1 MSKYKKRVYSLLI
14 TFSTIIVIFI
24 LLLILRSNQDIS
36 EGWSRSISRWMQYA
50 TSFLFS
56 WLPFSMFELFVILLA
71 LYIIVWLIIII
82 KRLHRF
88 KFKGSSPYFLHLG
101 IVISLV
107 MLIYLGTAG
116 MEYNRYPVNVP
127 QYTTL
132 IEDTD
137 KYEDIATYFQDDYN
151 EISKM
156 LSYNEDGSLI
166 RPYSIDQLN
175 KIMLEEFKIFDGD
188 DYYTKK
194 TTKAKE
200 MPLLGLIY
208 RELGITGVAFAPT
221 GEANIN
227 PYITAGEYAFTLA
240 HEIAH
245 TKGIIR
251 EEDANLVAAYICLNS
266 ENEYLRYSGYVY
278 TFNSLYPFIYA
289 TNNEEVVKKFQNGFS
304 EAIIKDSQARY
315 LYWQEHNKARKIGN
329 FFNDLYLKLNGN
341 KGTISYTDNIDT
353 KEEDNKYIINSYS
366 RYQALYLSLYFADFD
381 N

>member
-1 MSKYKKRVYSLLI
+1 MSKYKKKVYTLLI
-14 TFSTIIVIFI
+14 SFLSIITIFI
-24 LLLILRSNQDIS
+24 LLLILRTNKDIS
-36 EGWSRSISRWMQYA
+36 EGWSRTISRWMQYA
-50 TSFLFS
+50 SSTLFS
-56 WLPFSMFELFVILLA
+56 YLPFSMFEFFIILLVI
-71 LYIIVWLIIII
+71 YVIILLIVIIR
-82 KRLHRF
+82 RLHRF
-88 KFKGSSPYFLHLG
+88 SLRGSSPYFLNLG

-107 MLIYLGTAG
+107 CLIYLGTAG
-116 MEYNRYPVNVP
+116 MEYNRYPVEVP
-127 QYTTL
+127 QYRTL
-132 IEDTD
+132 LKDTD
-137 KYEDIATYFQDDYN
+137 KYIDITAYFQDDYN
-151 EISKM
+151 EISKD
-156 LSYNEDGSLI
+156 LTYNEDGSLI
-166 RPYSIDQLN
+166 RPYSINELN
-175 KIMLEEFKIFDGD
+175 EIMLQEFKVFDD
-188 DYYTKK
+188 NDYFTKK

-200 MPLLGLIY
+200 MPVLGLMY

-278 TFNSLYPFIYA
+278 TISSIYPFIYA
-289 TNNEEVVKKFQNGFS
+289 TNNKEAIKSFQNGFS
-304 EAIIKDSQARY
+304 NEIRKDSYSRY

-341 KGTISYTDNIDT
+341 NGTISYSDNIDT

-366 RYQALYLSLYFADFD
+366 RYQALYLSLYFKDFD